1 MAGSELTKRLAVA
14 GVGIPIAVLL
24 VYVGGWLLG
33 IALALIAAGG
43 AAELYRMAAQKGVRA
58 FFPAGAAMAAAFVS
72 FAVRHHDPLVAA
84 SYFWMIAFG
93 GVLILGAAAI
103 KLRGVEGAPL
113 AATAVTVFGALLT
126 GGGLAYGIMLRHLDL
141 GGIANTLGPSWHGAS
156 FIAYPIMLAWV
167 GDTCAYFGGRAWGRH
182 KLIPAVSPAKTVE
195 GAIAGVV
202 GTVLIGA
209 VYGWL
214 IFGAWLHIP
223 VSPLAGAVGGLI
235 IAPAAQIGD
244 LAESLLKREAGVKDS
259 GHLLPGHGGILDRFD
274 SLFFAIPAAYFYLVM
289 LLPVWNANLPWH

>member
-14 GVGIPIAVLL
+14 SLGIPVAVLL
-24 VYVGGWLLG
+24 VYIGGWLLG
-33 IALALIAAGG
+33 IALALVAAGG

-58 FFPAGAAMAAAFVS
+58 FFPAGAAMAAAFVA
-72 FAVRHHDPLVAA
+72 FAVRHDDPNVAA
-84 SYFWMIAFG
+84 TYFWVITFG
-93 GVLILGAAAI
+93 GALVLGAAAI

-113 AATAVTVFGALLT
+113 AATSVTVFGALLT
-126 GGGLAYGIMLRHLDL
+126 GGGLAYGILLRQLDP
-141 GGIANTLGPSWHGAS
+141 GIVGSSTGPSWHGAA

-167 GDTCAYFGGRAWGRH
+167 GDSCAYFGGRAWGRH

-195 GAIAGVV
+195 GAVSGVV

-259 GHLLPGHGGILDRFD
+259 GRLLPGHGGILDRFD
-274 SLFFAIPAAYFYLVM
+274 SLFFAIPAAYFYLVTV
-289 LLPVWNANLPWH
+289 LPLWDASVPWR